1 MSLPLKLFISYSHRD
16 ESFKNDLMD
25 HLSSLIR
32 AGQIK
37 VWQDR
42 DIDAGA
48 EWNREILTAIDGAD
62 IILMLVTARFMAS
75 EFCFSKEMQRAM
87 AHHDQGSAT
96 VVPVI
101 ASPCRWQDAPFSRL
115 QVLPKDGKAIADWG
129 SPDAAY
135 TNVVSGLAR
144 LVNKQTAPA
153 PADDGWGSPP
163 PPKTTSAPKDDGW
176 GGPPVPPPL
185 RPQSTNTAQRR
196 MALFQ
201 TLSALPVPT
210 FDAIVFAL
218 KVPPMMLPP
227 GSQGQRVPALL
238 NWAETPLGCGLDQV
252 EQVMQQVMG
261 QG

>member
-25 HLSSLIR
+25 HLASLVR
-32 AGQIK
+32 AGQLQ

-115 QVLPKDGKAIADWG
+115 QVLPKDGKPIANWD

-135 TNVVSGLAR
+135 TDVVSSLAR
-144 LVNKQTAPA
+144 LINKRRNPA
-153 PADDGWGSPP
+153 PADDGWDSPP
-163 PPKTTSAPKDDGW
+163 PPKPTTPSADDGW
-176 GGPPVPPPL
+176 GGPPVPP
-185 RPQSTNTAQRR
+185 RPQRKPANTAQRR

-218 KVPPMMLPP
+218 DVPPMMLPP
-227 GSQGQRVPALL
+227 GGLGQRVPALL
-238 NWAETPLGCGLDQV
+238 NWAETPMGCGLDQV
-252 EQVMQQVMG
+252 EQVMQQMMG
-261 QG
+261 Q